1 MDNATFVE
9 SWNSI
14 IPHKIKP
21 ADLEHP
27 TESFMCRSLVSFF
40 RMMKYDVSEFD
51 HMYNEPK
58 ESTIRKRVQIVAN
71 TNHFYQLCM
80 GSKQRNFLYVDLIKP
95 SPKKTIH
102 VLNILL
108 NYLFYINMVRD
119 ETIEKATQC
128 TARYHELEANINQQ
142 KREMENHKIKIN
154 NIEQNISK
162 MRHQLPQLESDND
175 KLRETKQQL
184 LEKIAATKAADE
196 ELAEKITKLKM
207 DYAMLQDRR
216 VDDEEAAALIRKNEE
231 LEAEIEEYEK
241 QEKTLQTTNSEY
253 ATLISQIKP
262 CIFAAEEI
270 LQNPQDDS
278 LMKIKNQVD
287 TLRLNYSKLEA
298 ECARKTTT
306 LQALQKNCEAIRDYV
321 TEVEKQLSVGH
332 KAKRKTERQTISDLG
347 KQQMQLDE
355 LHEQNDVYLE
365 QIKALKEEM
374 LLIMQM
380 SEQAKAFLMRDP
392 VNRPLSS
399 K

>member
-1 MDNATFVE
+1 MDNAAFME

-14 IPHKIKP
+14 IPQKIKL

-27 TESFMCRSLVSFF
+27 TESFMCRCLVSFF

-51 HMYNEPK
+51 QMYNESK
-58 ESTIRKRVQIVAN
+58 ESTMRKRVAIVAN

-95 SPKKTIH
+95 SPKKTVH

-119 ETIEKATQC
+119 QTVEKATQC
-128 TARYHELEANINQQ
+128 TAKYHELEININQQ
-142 KREMENHKIKIN
+142 KREIENHKIKIN
-154 NIEQNISK
+154 NVEQNISK
-162 MRHQLPQLESDND
+162 MRHQLPQLETENE

-184 LEKIAATKAADE
+184 LVKISTFKAADSDF
-196 ELAEKITKLKM
+196 AEKITKLKM

-216 VDDEEAAALIRKNEE
+216 VDDEEAATLIRKNEE
-231 LEAEIEEYEK
+231 LEAEIEECEK
-241 QEKTLQTTNSEY
+241 QEKALQTANSEY

-270 LQNPQDDS
+270 LQNVNDDS
-278 LMKIKNQVD
+278 LMNLKNQVD
-287 TLRLNYSKLEA
+287 ALRLNCSKLETDY
-298 ECARKTTT
+298 ARKTTT
-306 LQALQKNCEAIRDYV
+306 LQALQKNCEAVRDYV
-321 TEVEKQLSVGH
+321 NEMEKQLSVGH
-332 KAKRKTERQTISDLG
+332 KTKRKTERQTISDLG
-347 KQQMQLDE
+347 KQQIRLDE
-355 LHEQNDVYLE
+355 LHEQNNDYLE
-365 QIKALKEEM
+365 QIKVLKEEI

-380 SEQAKAFLMRDP
+380 AEQAKTFLMRDP
-392 VNRPLSS
+392 VHLR